1 MIHEEIIIT
10 VDGIEATAKLTTYVL
25 SQNEDVRMEPAFIW
39 MQEVI
44 S

>member
-1 MIHEEIIIT
+1 MIHEEIIIS

-25 SQNEDVRMEPAFIW
+25 SQNEDVRMETAFIW